1 MNEPAPTQEAPFTAQ
16 DLPTFVTD
24 YMWVESCGRLGN
36 GYWVVGSP
44 REEQALRM
52 LGQMAEAQH
61 CTISMSREGSQVR
74 LTLQYQP
81 PHKKE
86 RDRYAVN
93 LILFV
98 ATFISVAFAG
108 AIAVGY
114 DPLADPLAILAGLPF
129 AAALLGILT
138 IHEMAHYIAS
148 RRHGVRTS
156 LPYFIPMPL
165 QAFGTFGAVIRVR
178 SRIPDRQALLDLGA
192 SGPIAGFVVA
202 VAVYLLG
209 LVLPGTTPTS
219 GQAFILFGNS
229 LLTSAMQSLTHS
241 VGNANNPVALAG
253 WIGLWITAI
262 NLTPIGQ
269 LDGGHIAYALW
280 GRSAGLFAR
289 MFFVLMVLLTWFWP
303 GYIVWALLILFVM
316 KLDHPAPSDDYT
328 PLNPSRIIAGYL
340 AFMILVLT
348 FIPVPVSVEG
358 L

>member
-1 MNEPAPTQEAPFTAQ
+1 MDEPAASEQTPLAPQ
-16 DLPTFVTD
+16 DLPTFITD
-24 YMWVESCGRLGN
+24 YLWVESCGRLGS
-36 GYWVVGSP
+36 GLWVEGLP
-44 REEQALRM
+44 REAGSLRM
-52 LGQMAEAQH
+52 LGQMAEVHHYAVA
-61 CTISMSREGSQVR
+61 IERAGSRVR
-74 LTLQYQP
+74 LTLHFLP
-81 PHKKE
+81 EHKKE

-93 LILFV
+93 LILFI

-114 DPLADPLAILAGLPF
+114 DPLADPLALVQGLPF

-202 VAVYLLG
+202 TLVYVLG
-209 LVLPGTTPTS
+209 LALPGTAPSS
-219 GQAFILFGNS
+219 GQGFILFGNS
-229 LLTSAMQSLTHS
+229 LLTAAMQSLTHAA
-241 VGNANNPVALAG
+241 GNAANPVALAG

-280 GRSAGLFAR
+280 GRAAGLFAR
-289 MFFVLMVLLTWFWP
+289 TFFVLMLLLTWFWP
-303 GYIVWALLILFVM
+303 GYIVWALIILFVM
-316 KLDHPAPSDDYT
+316 KLDHPAPADDYT
-328 PLNPSRIIAGYL
+328 HLSPARALVGYL
-340 AFMILVLT
+340 AFLILILT
-348 FIPVPVSVEG
+348 FIPVPVSLEG
-358 L
+358 I